1 MKRTITVALWSI
13 IFAAISQSSSVYGSD
28 DSAPFFPTWKLL
40 NSEQKQQFMAGYLK
54 GWRDSAQI
62 TDIAIEYVEKNPA
75 EAVSGLRKLKGIYDL
90 SGVTPEVLS
99 QGVDRYFA
107 DPGNQAAGLSKAV
120 SAVTR
125 GN

>member
-1 MKRTITVALWSI
+1 MKRTITVALWFI
-13 IFAAISQSSSVYGSD
+13 IFVGISQSDLAHAND
-28 DSAPFFPTWKLL
+28 DSTPFAPTWKLL

-75 EAVSGLRKLKGIYDL
+75 EAVSGLRRLKGIYDL

-107 DPGNQAAGLSKAV
+107 DPENQSSGLSKAV

-125 GN
+125 GR